1 MRPEPN
7 RKYFTIAV
15 YALLVA
21 LFGIAT
27 VFFFLYFDGV
37 TAFVRRLLD
46 ICAPIVY
53 GALIAYLLNPLLRI
67 FEQKILRK
75 KSGKEGLS
83 RTGRRALAVA
93 MTMVAFAILIS
104 LFVWMILPQ
113 LTASVKDLGDKFPSY
128 LQSVEDLAHSIAEG
142 GGAIADAIESLL
154 TTLNDFIDN
163 SYNLLKQYLPM
174 LTGMLQSVALGAL
187 DVILGIV
194 FAIYFLFSKEHIAA
208 QSKKILRAVFK
219 EKTYAEILRILNLT
233 NNTFGKYFTGAILDS
248 ALVGM
253 ICFVF
258 MMILGMPYAPLISV
272 VIGITNVIPFFGPFI
287 GAIPSAIILFVA
299 NPIYAVYFAVMILV
313 LQQIDGNIIAP
324 RIHSASTGLDPVWVI
339 ISITLM
345 SGFFGFVG
353 MLIGVPLFSVLYTL
367 LKEQVEKRLH
377 KKHLPVEFTS
387 YMSDLDRAYLEKP
400 EKEKKPIKEALRS
413 MLDKAKLKLHLQNE
427 EGEKRTFREWISAF
441 WKKAGE
447 ITKTVIAWIVRTAK
461 HIWQA
466 LLRFFRRIPSLFKK
480 KVPAKAKKK
489 RSSKQKKTK

>member
-37 TAFVRRLLD
+37 TAFIRKFLD

-67 FEQKILRK
+67 FEQKVLK
-75 KSGKEGLS
+75 KKAGKKELP
-83 RTGRRALAVA
+83 RTTRRALAVT
-93 MTMVAFAILIS
+93 MTMLSFFVLIA

-113 LTASVKDLGDKFPSY
+113 LTESVKDLGEKFPDY
-128 LQSVEDLAHSIAEG
+128 LQSVEELAHSIAED

-154 TTLNDFIDN
+154 TSLNDFIDR
-163 SYNLLKQYLPM
+163 SYELLKEYLPTI
-174 LTGMLQSVALGAL
+174 TGMLQSVALGAL

-208 QSKKILRAVFK
+208 QFKKILRAVFK
-219 EKTYAEILRILNLT
+219 EKTYAEILRILSLT

-248 ALVGM
+248 ALVGL

-287 GAIPSAIILFVA
+287 GAIPSAVILFVA
-299 NPIYAVYFAVMILV
+299 NPIFAVYFGIMILV

-324 RIHSASTGLDPVWVI
+324 RIHSATTGLDPVWII

-367 LKEQVEKRLH
+367 LKEQVEKRLD
-377 KKHLPVEFTS
+377 KKHLPVES
-387 YMSDLDRAYLEKP
+387 VNYMSDLDRAYVEKP
-400 EKEKKPIKEALRS
+400 EKEAKPLKESLRA
-413 MLDKAKLKLHLQNE
+413 MLGKAKLKLHIQDKE
-427 EGEKRTFREWISAF
+427 SEKRSFKEWLCAI
-441 WKKAGE
+441 WKKTKELAGS
-447 ITKTVIAWIVRTAK
+447 VIAWIVRTAK

-466 LLRFFRRIPSLFKK
+466 ILRFFQRIPSFFKK
-480 KVPAKAKKK
+480 K
-489 RSSKQKKTK
+489 TK

>member
-37 TAFVRRLLD
+37 TAFIRKLLD

-75 KSGKEGLS
+75 QSGNEKLS
-83 RTGRRALAVA
+83 RTTKRVLSVT
-93 MTMVAFAILIS
+93 MTMLAFFILIA

-113 LTASVKDLGDKFPSY
+113 LTASVKDLGEKFPSY

-142 GGAIADAIESLL
+142 GGALADAIESLL
-154 TTLNDFIDN
+154 TTLNNFIDN
-163 SYNLLKQYLPM
+163 SYNLLKEYLPQ
-174 LTGMLQSVALGAL
+174 LTETLQSVALGAL

-208 QSKKILRAVFK
+208 QFKKILRAVFK

-248 ALVGM
+248 ALVGF
-253 ICFVF
+253 ICFVI
-258 MMILGMPYAPLISV
+258 MSLLRMPYAPLISV

-287 GAIPSAIILFVA
+287 GAIPSAVILFVA
-299 NPIYAVYFAVMILV
+299 NPIFAVYFGIMILV

-339 ISITLM
+339 ISITVM

-367 LKEQVEKRLH
+367 LKEQVEKRLD
-377 KKHLPVEFTS
+377 KKHLPVES
-387 YMSDLDRAYLEKP
+387 VNYMSDLDRAYAEKP
-400 EKEKKPIKEALRS
+400 EKEKKPLKETLHA

-427 EGEKRTFREWISAF
+427 EGEKRSFKECLCAFR
-441 WKKAGE
+441 KKTKEIAGS
-447 ITKTVIAWIVRTAK
+447 VLAWVVRTAK
-461 HIWQA
+461 HIWQI
-466 LLRFFRRIPSLFKK
+466 LLRFFRRIPTFFKK
-480 KVPAKAKKK
+480 KKPAAKETKKATNK
-489 RSSKQKKTK
+489 KKTK